1 MHTLPLGLP
10 TAQTIRLG
18 KPRRAVEQ
26 ADIFTALQPAWSG
39 AVHVL
44 SDTVP
49 AAAFSHT
56 APSLLSSFPGPCHLD
71 VGLGSPGQFMITVNI
86 TVMKT

>member
-26 ADIFTALQPAWSG
+26 ADVFTALQPAWSG

-56 APSLLSSFPGPCHLD
+56 TPSLLSFFPGPCHLD
-71 VGLGSPGQFMITVNI
+71 VGLGQFMITANV

>member
-18 KPRRAVEQ
+18 NPRSAVEQ
-26 ADIFTALQPAWSG
+26 AGIFTALQPVWSG

-49 AAAFSHT
+49 AGAFSHT
-56 APSLLSSFPGPCHLD
+56 ALSLLSSFPGPCHLD
-71 VGLGSPGQFMITVNI
+71 VGLGSPGQVITANI
-86 TVMKT
+86 TIMKT